1 MKTNSILP
9 IFAQRMYRNY
19 KASTQQPKIWYLE
32 DIDLVYLQIPKIAS
46 TSVTRSLSKFVMEQQ
61 GSTID
66 LEQVGRQQ
74 VREVAANCSSH
85 SSTKQTTTKY
95 KTAYKFSLVR
105 NPLERL
111 WSCYKNKV
119 LDPYNNDGE
128 NIFWNHGIRLDMSFD
143 EFVQCVAKIPDNKIN
158 RHLKSQC
165 WYLYDNNQCLADYI
179 ARFETLSHDWLA
191 LVSKFGLPE
200 LPHANPSS
208 AQKKSYKDSYSKQTA
223 QLAANRYKRDI
234 EVFGYSDDIS
244 DML

>member
-9 IFAQRMYRNY
+9 IFAQQIYRNY
-19 KASTQQPKIWYLE
+19 KASTQKPKIWYLS

-46 TSVTRSLSKFVMEQQ
+46 TSVTRSLSKFVLEQH
-61 GSTID
+61 GSKMDID
-66 LEQVGRQQ
+66 QVGRQQ
-74 VREVAANCSSH
+74 VREVATNCSHH
-85 SSTKQTTTKY
+85 SSTKLTAAKY

-119 LDPYNNDGE
+119 LDPYHNNGE
-128 NIFWNHGIRLDMSFD
+128 NIFWNHGITLDMSFD
-143 EFVQCVAKIPDNKIN
+143 EFVHCVATIPDNKIN

-165 WYLYDNNQCLADYI
+165 WYLYDQNQCLADYI
-179 ARFETLSHDWLA
+179 ARFETLSNDWLT
-191 LVSKFGLPE
+191 LVTKFGLPN

-208 AQKKSYKDSYSKQTA
+208 TQKQSYKDSYSKPTA
-223 QLAANRYKRDI
+223 QLAFNRYKRDV
-234 EVFGYSDDIS
+234 EVLGYNDDIN